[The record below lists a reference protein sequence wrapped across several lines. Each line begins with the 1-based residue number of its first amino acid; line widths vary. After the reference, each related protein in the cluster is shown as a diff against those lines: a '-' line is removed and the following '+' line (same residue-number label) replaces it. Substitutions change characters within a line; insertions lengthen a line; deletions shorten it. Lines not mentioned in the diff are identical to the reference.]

1 MLNRLI
7 DQQQFNHY
15 PSDTSTE
22 NKGYFSRHGSDSLE
36 ISSDPDETTVRP
48 NTVLSDDFDW
58 TGNGSSLSQPN
69 FFPISPAVVDDYADN
84 VNTTGQIT
92 VGATQFGNLERI
104 GDRDWFAINL
114 EAGATYEFSLN
125 GDSLTDPYL
134 RLYDE
139 AGNFIAYDD
148 DTIDSLDATLS
159 FTATSSNTF
168 YLSAGSFADVYTGSY
183 QLSAEL
189 VSPPPGAVSEPGET
203 LNAAFDLGTL
213 GSDETLQTSNR
224 VGLADP
230 LDIYRFT
237 LDASLSLEV
246 RLSNLS
252 SDIDLVLLDN
262 QGDLINFSRNG
273 QTQNEFITETLD
285 TGDYYLAVYPYSGSS
300 YFNLELSANSPPE
313 LPAGYSAR
321 IGYGETQVDQA
332 LGELLNLE
340 VPTVEPLG
348 GENWGLDR
356 MGAPA
361 AWEMGYTGEETI
373 VAVLDTG
380 IDLNHPDLD
389 DNIWVNQDE
398 VPGNGFDDDN
408 NGYIDDVQGW
418 DFANNDNNPDDVNSH
433 GTHVAGTIAAEDNN
447 LGITGVAPDAQ
458 IMPVQVLGDNGAG
471 YNSDIVAGINYAVDN
486 GADIIN
492 LSLGGSSISPG
503 INAAIQEANDLGTLV
518 VMAAGNSAGSSPEN
532 PGAYAAEAGLVV
544 GALTQEGDLGSFSK
558 QAGDTPQDYNGD
570 GLAFPS
576 YVTAPGVDIL
586 STIPDGNYEFYSGT
600 SMATPHVAGAAAILM
615 GADPSLTP
623 DETVDLITATAN
635 SNPTELNPLA

>member
-58 TGNGSSLSQPN
+58 TGNGSSFSQPN

-92 VGATQFGNLERI
+92 VGATEFGNLERI

-189 VSPPPGAVSEPGET
+189 VSPPPGTVSEPGET

-321 IGYGETQVDQA
+321 MGYGETQVDQA

-471 YNSDIVAGINYAVDN
+471 YNSDIIAGINYAVDN

-503 INAAIQEANDLGTLV
+503 INAAIQEATDLGTLV

-544 GALTQEGDLGSFSK
+544 GALTQEGDLGSFSN

-615 GADPSLTP
+615 GADPGLTP
-623 DETVDLITATAN
+623 DQTVDLITATAN

>member
-58 TGNGSSLSQPN
+58 TGNGSSFSQPN
-69 FFPISPAVVDDYADN
+69 FFPISPTVVDDYADN

-92 VGATQFGNLERI
+92 VGATEFGNLERI

-189 VSPPPGAVSEPGET
+189 VSPPPGTVSEPGET

-321 IGYGETQVDQA
+321 MGYGETQVDQA

-471 YNSDIVAGINYAVDN
+471 YNSDIIAGINYAVDN

-503 INAAIQEANDLGTLV
+503 INAAIQEATDLGTLV

-544 GALTQEGDLGSFSK
+544 GALTQEGDLGSFSN

-615 GADPSLTP
+615 GADPGLTP
-623 DETVDLITATAN
+623 DQTVDLITATAN